1 MLFPGEY
8 LIVWADDDEEDQGE
22 MHATFKLSAS
32 GEQLYLSDMDLNI
45 LDEVVF
51 GQQDTDMG
59 YARVP
64 NGVGD
69 FVIQLPTFAS
79 NNEQSFSVSEFDDNT
94 DHYRKLIFV
103 SDLLGKSIY
112 NNFKGS
118 ILLYIY
124 DDGSIEKK
132 YIVK

>member
-1 MLFPGEY
+1 
-8 LIVWADDDEEDQGE
+8 